1 MSKLLKRVLF
11 GGAGWSDAAS
21 TPVGVCT
28 WAYPMVRKRRLVTG
42 TLHHPSRPCIM
53 AVSPQHLPLLT
64 RADKWSLKL
73 SARVGGG
80 LSHDVWR
87 TTGCPFRPPKNHPKT
102 QPPRWQST
110 AATTTR
116 AHQWGHTA
124 PLTLAPPTLPARA
137 ILTSPGPVHP
147 SGDRPPTPPAHM
159 RGIML
164 QRGGAQAHPHCER
177 HLLRV
182 ATTTPLRTYLSH
194 THCNDSNT
202 HGWRALPCATATH
215 TSLHA
220 RSWSPRTCAS
230 NGGRGDT
237 IGGAGRVPRHGVYAG
252 PPSPT
257 SHVHTPTSSTRPRP
271 QTRRPWPP
279 ARKTPTIGR
288 PGGVHMDCM
297 PVAPLAHMGHANQ
310 HMRTHHTPALTCPTP
325 RTPYKP
331 TLPPQAATPG
341 LPTPYTHT
349 GLLARAFRVGWVQ
362 VPHMGV
368 SSRLV
373 ATHPSPKPGPKT

>member
-1 MSKLLKRVLF
+1 
-11 GGAGWSDAAS
+11 
-21 TPVGVCT
+21 
-28 WAYPMVRKRRLVTG
+28 
-42 TLHHPSRPCIM
+42 
-53 AVSPQHLPLLT
+53 
-64 RADKWSLKL
+64 
-73 SARVGGG
+73 
-80 LSHDVWR
+80 
-87 TTGCPFRPPKNHPKT
+87 
-102 QPPRWQST
+102 
-110 AATTTR
+110 
-116 AHQWGHTA
+116 
-124 PLTLAPPTLPARA
+124 
-137 ILTSPGPVHP
+137 
-147 SGDRPPTPPAHM
+147 
-159 RGIML
+159 ML
-164 QRGGAQAHPHCER
+164 QRGRAQAHPHCER
-177 HLLRV
+177 HLLRE

-237 IGGAGRVPRHGVYAG
+237 IGGAGRVPRHGVCAG

-271 QTRRPWPP
+271 QTRRPWTP

-331 TLPPQAATPG
+331 TLPPQGRTPG
-341 LPTPYTHT
+341 PAHPLHTYRTTSTCVPCRMGAGTTHGGEQQAGRYPSLTQTWPKNVRMTTPTHALPTRNAAHAPHT
-349 GLLARAFRVGWVQ
+349 SSMMLWMHRGTMGCVSITTRAQTPSFEQ
-362 VPHMGV
+362 FPH
-368 SSRLV
+368 L
-373 ATHPSPKPGPKT
+373 